1 MSSESDQGQ
10 DEDLDEYYK
19 ELGIDPEEMREPNK
33 QKKQQAV
40 YLTKPK
46 RSEVLTIIMER
57 ARTQPNYK
65 ILNRVI
71 QVTKQIF

>member
-19 ELGIDPEEMREPNK
+19 ELGIDPEEMREPKK

-46 RSEVLTIIMER
+46 RSEVLTIMMER

>member
-1 MSSESDQGQ
+1 
-10 DEDLDEYYK
+10 
-19 ELGIDPEEMREPNK
+19 MREPKK

-46 RSEVLTIIMER
+46 RSEVLTIMMER